1 MKTFEDQVRGVV
13 EKNPNPPYDKARAL
27 SLYVDK
33 ATMDTFIGEDTNRYR
48 EALEAAGGIFGGIE
62 PIQRFHEAFHAPLD
76 IAHAAAS
83 VGLETQTFLARIR
96 QNTSLQNLGL
106 LVLEN
111 GSMKRD
117 TWTSKFSEIIFALD
131 FPEESTGTTVDRQKE
146 RIPGESVHIPD
157 PNLRTAIAEA
167 LGKAPNAPITVEEME
182 GLGRL
187 VALDRGIQDLTG
199 LQSAINLNRLS
210 LKENQIS
217 ELSPIAGLTGLQKLW
232 LNDNPVSDLSPLKS
246 LTNLTLLVIDD
257 THVSNLSPLAGLIN
271 LEELGISTPLISD
284 LSPLKALKNLRIL
297 WFHRTQ
303 VSDLSP
309 LTGLINLE
317 DMSVNQGGIFD
328 AIRRIEEQTGTVINT
343 DHGNISD
350 LSPLAGLI
358 NLKRIWIWGNP
369 ISDLSPLAG
378 LTKLEKVDICGGGIS
393 DLKPLVGLAN
403 LKDLFL
409 AANGISDISPLAGL
423 TGVNNLDLRSNDISD
438 ISPLAKLTNLNY
450 LRLNNNKISD
460 FSPLDGIRRNIT
472 LIWHDNPGFPKGGP
486 KIEGPWL
493 WVMLPDADLESGADL
508 LSEASGGTVT
518 ETDIATQGAT
528 AGQSVGSS
536 VWTSHKLPPTGRIE
550 DMLRSVPDG
559 IIYGSVSL
567 YSPRQQ
573 ETTIGVGS
581 RHELKVWFNG
591 TLIHQHGHYARI
603 GSDYTDFYAVTL
615 QPGRNVL
622 LVAFR
627 SNANGFFGFETGT
640 EYRVATS
647 GISYRLP
654 DTTIHI
660 GDTFSVQLNAEN
672 LTDLAGWQFDVSF
685 DPTLLE
691 AIEVSEGD
699 LLKTDGGTTFFQKGT
714 IDNAAGKITGLRSVQ
729 LGGNGVTG
737 TGTLLSLTFSAK
749 TSGETQLALRNFNF
763 GSITGEAIAVE
774 PYDAFITISEQ
785 LTLGDINRDGQ
796 VNVLDMILVA
806 RYFGGSAT
814 ANPRVDLNQDGTINI
829 LDLIIVAQH
838 LGESTISASPSSTTI
853 DGLVLDPGVI
863 QAWIEQ
869 AHLEN
874 DGSIAFQQGIANLER
889 LLAVLVPKETI
900 LLANYPN
907 PFNPETWIPYQL
919 AAPSIVTITI
929 YDTRGAVVRRLDLG
943 HQREGYYTRRSRA
956 AYWDG
961 RNAVGERVASG
972 IYFYQFQADGLSY
985 LRKMIIVK

>member
-1 MKTFEDQVRGVV
+1 
-13 EKNPNPPYDKARAL
+13 
-27 SLYVDK
+27 
-33 ATMDTFIGEDTNRYR
+33 
-48 EALEAAGGIFGGIE
+48 
-62 PIQRFHEAFHAPLD
+62 
-76 IAHAAAS
+76 
-83 VGLETQTFLARIR
+83 
-96 QNTSLQNLGL
+96 
-106 LVLEN
+106 
-111 GSMKRD
+111 
-117 TWTSKFSEIIFALD
+117 
-131 FPEESTGTTVDRQKE
+131 
-146 RIPGESVHIPD
+146 
-157 PNLRTAIAEA
+157 
-167 LGKAPNAPITVEEME
+167 
-182 GLGRL
+182 
-187 VALDRGIQDLTG
+187 
-199 LQSAINLNRLS
+199 
-210 LKENQIS
+210 
-217 ELSPIAGLTGLQKLW
+217 
-232 LNDNPVSDLSPLKS
+232 
-246 LTNLTLLVIDD
+246 
-257 THVSNLSPLAGLIN
+257 
-271 LEELGISTPLISD
+271 
-284 LSPLKALKNLRIL
+284 
-297 WFHRTQ
+297 
-303 VSDLSP
+303 
-309 LTGLINLE
+309 
-317 DMSVNQGGIFD
+317 
-328 AIRRIEEQTGTVINT
+328 
-343 DHGNISD
+343 
-350 LSPLAGLI
+350 
-358 NLKRIWIWGNP
+358 
-369 ISDLSPLAG
+369 
-378 LTKLEKVDICGGGIS
+378 
-393 DLKPLVGLAN
+393 
-403 LKDLFL
+403 
-409 AANGISDISPLAGL
+409 
-423 TGVNNLDLRSNDISD
+423 
-438 ISPLAKLTNLNY
+438 
-450 LRLNNNKISD
+450 
-460 FSPLDGIRRNIT
+460 
-472 LIWHDNPGFPKGGP
+472 
-486 KIEGPWL
+486 
-493 WVMLPDADLESGADL
+493 
-508 LSEASGGTVT
+508 
-518 ETDIATQGAT
+518 
-528 AGQSVGSS
+528 
-536 VWTSHKLPPTGRIE
+536 
-550 DMLRSVPDG
+550 MLRSVPDG

-660 GDTFSVQLNAEN
+660 GDTFTVQLNAEN

-691 AIEVSEGD
+691 AIKVSEGD

-838 LGESTISASPSSTTI
+838 LGESKISASPSSTTI

-869 AHLEN
+869 AQLEN

-889 LLAVLVPKETI
+889 LLAVLVPKETT

-985 LRKMIIVK
+985 LRKMVILK